1 MKTGPIAQVPWRR
14 SRATRR
20 GRALLLGL
28 LLAAAPGARAAPA
41 PPPAK
46 KGPGKA
52 PPIVDPGDLPLPPT
66 VDNADT
72 PDNIDPSDGSGDD
85 FGEPA
90 PLTPQQRQEEF
101 DLHFS
106 RAQRAEREGRA
117 DDAMREYTAA
127 LKLVPG
133 DPAALKGRA
142 YLRFKRTK
150 EGQCPRRAI
159 EDLRLLRTYDP
170 RGLWLEQRGAL
181 VEWMAHC
188 DDRTDS
194 ERLSL
199 AQELADEDPK
209 SPSRPYDIR
218 FVIAQLQSDEAESAG
233 RERDRRALRAAA
245 LEQLAN
251 YRKDCEVTGH
261 APAPEALRLQATLYR
276 AGDDF
281 ESAIKIYGELIRRAP
296 GTALAKQAKKDVDDL
311 KLQVSLDK
319 LEKEQGGRPSEAA
332 EAAYKEATQAMRT
345 GDYAAAERALASAVA
360 DSPWFPKAHYAL
372 GVIHARN
379 RRFEKAV
386 EELTISIRMDRFDHE
401 AHMALGLLYKKEF
414 AGAEDERAIEHL
426 DAALQLRPDLYH
438 LDFHLGQL
446 YARVDRERARRHYTR
461 FLDAPIPDDDP
472 DRELAR
478 RAFDELNRATTTE
491 DRIFLPLSE
500 PPRDL
505 RLDPELQRLIN
516 EAYLRVSEEQ
526 DFKEAER
533 VLERA
538 RKKFPDQE
546 IVLNELAKVAF
557 ALNRRGDAREFWE
570 KSLEM
575 KEDQKEVHE
584 RLGLLLEKDLP
595 RDAEVHLRRAADL
608 GSTTARFRL
617 AQLLW
622 TDYSLLD
629 ASEELDRYLQEAS
642 ELDLYWSTAP
652 RLRDR
657 MSQVFLRIYLAISAL
672 LIALI
677 AIPAWQIYRRMR
689 GASLAQLLARAPK
702 SFPEVARILSLIR
715 HEILKHNTAFLAD
728 VGRALEMDEPDAEAR
743 AAIVARRLFGER
755 RGGSPAQPGREGG
768 IQERGIYG
776 RFIGYTLE
784 LQKVGRSHGVTLN
797 LYRKDPIFS
806 AMIDAFEDLRGLA
819 DLPRS
824 SPREAPT
831 VKLEWSRRLMR
842 SGHVLGRKAFESLS
856 SMIQSLCIVEVDHAF
871 VHEVFRHVCAEAQF
885 GGVQIA
891 ELAVTG
897 APVRIRV
904 FRTDLEDILTN
915 VIRNSLHS
923 SVLYAPKPI
932 ALGVALI
939 TEMDEI
945 TGLSTL
951 AIRIQDRSAEQ
962 LSNEMLR
969 GRYVERG
976 MGITA
981 DLLSRY
987 DGSIAVEPEP
997 GWQKAVVL
1005 RFFTVEEGS

>member
-1 MKTGPIAQVPWRR
+1 MPHHAQRPSRPAVTTARR
-14 SRATRR
+14 LARV
-20 GRALLLGL
+20 LGL
-28 LLAAAPGARAAPA
+28 LAALPTGLADAAPPATKKAPT
-41 PPPAK
+41 
-46 KGPGKA
+46 KA
-52 PPIVDPGDLPLPPT
+52 PPIVDAPPGLPLPPGDT
-66 VDNADT
+66 ADP
-72 PDNIDPSDGSGDD
+72 PDGADGGDE

-117 DDAMREYTAA
+117 DDALREYSAA

-142 YLRFKRTK
+142 YIRFKRTK

-188 DDRTDS
+188 DSRTAS

-199 AQELADEDPK
+199 AQELAEEDPK
-209 SPSRPYDIR
+209 SPSRPHDIR
-218 FVIAQLQSDEAESAG
+218 LVIAQLYSAEAEAAG
-233 RERDRRALRAAA
+233 RERDRRDLRRAALA
-245 LEQLAN
+245 ELAN
-251 YRKDCEVTGH
+251 YRKDCDVTGH

-276 AGDDF
+276 EADDF
-281 ESAIKIYGELIRRAP
+281 ESAISILEELIRRAP
-296 GTALAKQAKKDVDDL
+296 GTAFAKQAKRDVDDL

-319 LEKEQGGRPSEAA
+319 LEKDQGGRPSEAA
-332 EAAYKEATQAMRT
+332 EQAYTAATTAIRA
-345 GDYAAAERALASAVA
+345 GDLVTAERSLEAAVA

-372 GVIHARN
+372 GIIHARN

-414 AGAEDERAIEHL
+414 AGAEDPRAIEHL
-426 DAALQLRPDLYH
+426 KAPLLLRPDLYH

-446 YARVDRERARRHYTR
+446 YARVDRERARWHYAR
-461 FLDAPIPDDDP
+461 FLDAPVPDDDP
-472 DRELAR
+472 DRDLAR
-478 RAFDELNRATTTE
+478 RAIDELNRETTAE
-491 DRIFLPLSE
+491 DRLPLPSE

-505 RLDPELQRLIN
+505 RLDPELQRMIN

-557 ALNRRGDAREFWE
+557 ALERTGDAREFWE

-575 KEDQKEVHE
+575 REDQKEVHE
-584 RLGLLLEKDLP
+584 RLGLLLEGDLP
-595 RDAEVHLRRAADL
+595 RESEAHLRRAADL

-622 TDYSLLD
+622 NDYSLLD
-629 ASEELDRYLQEAS
+629 ASEELDRYIQEAS
-642 ELDLYWSTAP
+642 ELDLYWGTAP

-657 MSQVFLRIYLAISAL
+657 MDQVFLRIYLAISAML
-672 LIALI
+672 LALI
-677 AIPAWQIYRRMR
+677 AIPAWQIYRRLR

-776 RFIGYTLE
+776 RFLGYTLE

-819 DLPRS
+819 ELPRTS
-824 SPREAPT
+824 ARERPT
-831 VKLEWSRRLMR
+831 VKLDWSRRLMR

-856 SMIQSLCIVEVDHAF
+856 DMIQSLCIVEVDHAF
-871 VHEVFRHVCAEAQF
+871 VHEVFRHVVAEAQF
-885 GGVQIA
+885 AGVQIA
-891 ELAVTG
+891 ELAVHGGG
-897 APVRIRV
+897 ARVRV
-904 FRTDLEDILTN
+904 FRSDLEDILTN

-932 ALGVALI
+932 ALGVALV

-945 TGLSTL
+945 TGLATL
-951 AIRIQDRSAEQ
+951 AIRIQDRSSEQ

>member
-1 MKTGPIAQVPWRR
+1 MARW
-14 SRATRR
+14 S
-20 GRALLLGL
+20 
-28 LLAAAPGARAAPA
+28 LAAALILAAPA
-41 PPPAK
+41 LAPASVAAAPAAK
-46 KGPGKA
+46 KKDAKA
-52 PPIVDPGDLPLPPT
+52 PTKPQPIDTTDLPQPPGATTDPPT
-66 VDNADT
+66 DDG
-72 PDNIDPSDGSGDD
+72 GSGDFAD
-85 FGEPA
+85 PA
-90 PLTPQQRQEEF
+90 PLTQQQREDEF
-101 DLHFS
+101 AVHLG
-106 RAQRAEREGRA
+106 RAQRAEREGRI

-127 LKLVPG
+127 LNLMPG

-150 EGQCPRRAI
+150 EGTCPRRAI

-170 RGLWLEQRGAL
+170 RGLWLEQRGTL
-181 VEWMAHC
+181 VAWMAAC
-188 DDRTDS
+188 DRRMDT
-194 ERLSL
+194 ERRAL
-199 AQELADEDPK
+199 AQDLAEEDPK
-209 SPSRPYDIR
+209 SASRPYDIR
-218 FVIAQLQSDEAESAG
+218 FVVAELLSREAEDAG
-233 RERDRRALRAAA
+233 RERERRDLRAAA

-251 YRKDCEVTGH
+251 YRRDCEVTGH
-261 APAPEALRLQATLYR
+261 PPAPEALRLQATLYR
-276 AGDDF
+276 EAEDF
-281 ESAIKIYGELIRRAP
+281 ESAIRIYEELIRRAP
-296 GTALAKQAKKDVDDL
+296 GTALAKQAKTFVDDL
-311 KLQVSLDK
+311 RLQVSLDK

-332 EAAYKEATQAMRT
+332 EAAYTQAITAMRT
-345 GDYAAAERALASAVA
+345 ADLPAAERALEAAVT

-372 GVIHARN
+372 GIIHARN
-379 RRFEKAV
+379 QRFAKAV
-386 EELTISIRMDRFDHE
+386 EELTKSIRMDRFDYE
-401 AHMALGLLYKKEF
+401 AQMALGLLYKKEF
-414 AGAEDERAIEHL
+414 AGAEDERAIDHL
-426 DAALQLRPDLYH
+426 SQALLLRPDLYH

-446 YARVDRERARRHYTR
+446 YARIDRERARLHYTR
-461 FLDAPIPDDDP
+461 FLNAPVPEDDP

-478 RAFDELNRATTTE
+478 RARDELNREATT
-491 DRIFLPLSE
+491 DDQPFLMSD

-546 IVLNELAKVAF
+546 VVLNELAKVAF
-557 ALNRRGDAREFWE
+557 ALGRTGNAREFWE

-575 KEDQKEVHE
+575 KEPQKEVHE

-595 RDAEVHLRRAADL
+595 REAETHLRRAAEL

-622 TDYSLLD
+622 NDYSILD

-642 ELDLYWSTAP
+642 ELDLYWQTAP

-657 MSQVFLRIYLAISAL
+657 MDQVFIRVYLAISAL
-672 LIALI
+672 LIALV
-677 AIPAWQIYRRMR
+677 AIPAWQIYRRLR

-715 HEILKHNTAFLAD
+715 HEILKHNTAFLSD

-755 RGGSPAQPGREGG
+755 RGGTPAQPGREGG

-776 RFIGYTLE
+776 RFLGYTLE

-806 AMIDAFEDLRGLA
+806 AMIDAFEVLRGLS
-819 DLPRS
+819 DLPKTSMRD
-824 SPREAPT
+824 RPT
-831 VKLEWSRRLMR
+831 VKLEWARRLSR

-856 SMIQSLCIVEVDHAF
+856 DMIQSLCIVEVDAAF
-871 VHEVFRHVCAEAQF
+871 VHEVFRSVVAETQF
-885 GGVQIA
+885 TGVQIA
-891 ELAVTG
+891 ELVVTG
-897 APVRIRV
+897 TAARVRV
-904 FRTDLEDILTN
+904 FRSDLEDILTN

-932 ALGVALI
+932 ALGVALV

-945 TGLSTL
+945 TGLVTL
-951 AIRIQDRSAEQ
+951 AIRIQDRSTEQ